1 MILRGRVH
9 RFVHLFPS
17 QKSDNLL
24 GENQTQFSF
33 VMHENFLVKSFHVR
47 RKAVYMSHYLMQRSM
62 IVSVK
67 PCSGKTTYV
76 RIVVDKS
83 SVGVGSEDLADL
95 AH

>member
-1 MILRGRVH
+1 MEESID
-9 RFVHLFPS
+9 LFIYFHI
-17 QKSDNLL
+17 KSDKHIL

-67 PCSGKTTYV
+67 PCS
-76 RIVVDKS
+76 
-83 SVGVGSEDLADL
+83 
-95 AH
+95 